1 MYIFSRIIKGSGIEI
16 WTRIKSQKYLHN
28 LIMKMKKES
37 FLDTHDST
45 EYFDLSH
52 PIKLDVSALK
62 PTTRPITVRLPLGL
76 VIDLKRLANDVTYT

>member
-1 MYIFSRIIKGSGIEI
+1 
-16 WTRIKSQKYLHN
+16 
-28 LIMKMKKES
+28 MKKES